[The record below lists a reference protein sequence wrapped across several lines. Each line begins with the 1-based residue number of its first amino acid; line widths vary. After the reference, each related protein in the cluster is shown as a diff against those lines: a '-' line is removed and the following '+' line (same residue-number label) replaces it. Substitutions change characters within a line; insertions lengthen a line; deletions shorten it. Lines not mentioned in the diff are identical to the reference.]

1 MTEATDNR
9 RKLSKGEA
17 RRCMNRM
24 RHLIGK
30 NYTDDELADE
40 LKIRSDQVSILR
52 RKIYQTDK
60 ARFQSFD
67 KFAVYSDYVS
77 KCTQMVKELDDI
89 KTKFRNRGQWTA
101 LVAAVKQKGEIYD
114 KVIKLGQ
121 DFGFIDKKATEIKV
135 EGEMSFSAM
144 SDKDIRAE
152 IQAEVNK
159 MHQIASGQVVD
170 MRPELLGVTDDD
182 VATYVPQNLL
192 RLPAADKKM
201 KVKTKIKVTL
211 KKRVP

>member
-1 MTEATDNR
+1 MTKKE
-9 RKLSKGEA
+9 RK
-17 RRCMNRM
+17 RCIVRM
-24 RHLIGK
+24 RNLIGK
-30 NYTDDELADE
+30 NYTDDEIAEELAVGV
-40 LKIRSDQVSILR
+40 DQVMALR
-52 RKIYQTDK
+52 RRIYATDK

-67 KFAVYSDYVS
+67 KYVVYSDYIAKS
-77 KCTQMVKELDDI
+77 TQMVKELDDI

-144 SDKDIRAE
+144 TDKDIRAE

-159 MHQIASGQVVD
+159 MHQLAAGKVVD
-170 MRPELLGVTDDD
+170 MRPELLGVTDQD
-182 VATYVPQNLL
+182 VSSFVPANLMQ
-192 RLPAADKKM
+192 LPAGTKKKQT